1 MHRPIIYTD
10 EQARDVDFLYGQQQ
24 AMVGLGQL
32 AQAML
37 GSNTLVIGLPCTPT
51 APASLSVQVGAGQIY
66 ASEPLEASAYGS
78 LPADTTDT
86 IVKQGIQLQPTT
98 LNCPAPA
105 TAGYSINYLIE
116 ASYQDLDTANLVLP
130 YFNSANPSQ
139 PLSGQNNTGAA
150 QPTERLGTLVLTAKA
165 GAAATTGS
173 QTTPTVDAG
182 YVGLYVV
189 TVDNGQTQITSAN
202 ISQVAGAPMV
212 SNLLQMLQTG
222 SPINGTD
229 TGAANAYAMAL
240 TPAPA
245 AITPEMLVGI
255 RGIVA
260 ANSGA
265 STFNLNG
272 LGALPIQG
280 PGAAALQG
288 GEFVTGGSAILQAN
302 AGATA
307 WNLIWTSGAQ
317 PVAAASQSGQA
328 VNLGQLFIGNRK
340 AVFTANGTFTV
351 PAGVTQIWVS
361 GAGGGGGGGGGGG
374 STTTAGAGGGGG
386 GGAGKPA
393 LKTPISV
400 APGDSLSISIGG
412 GGAAGTGGAAGGT
425 NGGNGSAG
433 GGTVLTN
440 TTTAT
445 TLLTLNGG
453 AGGGAGAGGGG
464 AGGAGGGGGGGY
476 PAGGMGQDG
485 GYSAQGG
492 MGASGPFGGGGTSP
506 RGGANG
512 AGFAGIPGYGYGSS
526 GSGGG
531 ATYAA
536 TTAIAG
542 QNGAQGQPGILIIE
556 W

>member
-10 EQARDVDFLYGQQQ
+10 EQARDVDFLYGEQQ

-37 GSNTLVIGLPCTPT
+37 GSNTLVVGLPCTPT

-116 ASYQDLDTANLVLP
+116 AAYQDLDTANLVLP

-189 TVDNGQTQITSAN
+189 TVANGQTQITSAN
-202 ISQVAGAPMV
+202 ISQVAGAPIV

-222 SPINGTD
+222 SPITATD

-245 AITPEMLVGI
+245 AITPGMLVGI

-272 LGALPIQG
+272 LGTLPIQG
-280 PGAAALQG
+280 PGGSAMQG

-328 VNLGQLFIGNRK
+328 VNLGQVLQISPASNRTTLN
-340 AVFTANGTFTV
+340 ALSANGTWSVSASFTAPCNGYV
-351 PAGVTQIWVS
+351 FGS
-361 GAGGGGGGGGGGG
+361 GIVNVG
-374 STTTAGAGGGGG
+374 
-386 GGAGKPA
+386 
-393 LKTPISV
+393 SV
-400 APGDSLSISIGG
+400 AAGNITGSLSIQGSVVSTDITVLSQAYNGVAQVTAGQTVNVQLTITSGATAPNVTASI
-412 GGAAGTGGAAGGT
+412 AAG
-425 NGGNGSAG
+425 
-433 GGTVLTN
+433 
-440 TTTAT
+440 
-445 TLLTLNGG
+445 
-453 AGGGAGAGGGG
+453 
-464 AGGAGGGGGGGY
+464 
-476 PAGGMGQDG
+476 
-485 GYSAQGG
+485 
-492 MGASGPFGGGGTSP
+492 
-506 RGGANG
+506 
-512 AGFAGIPGYGYGSS
+512 
-526 GSGGG
+526 
-531 ATYAA
+531 
-536 TTAIAG
+536 AIFLP
-542 QNGAQGQPGILIIE
+542 NP
-556 W
+556 